1 MRKFFL
7 ILCWSFTP
15 LLAADF
21 SPSADDKESY
31 DALKKDVTA
40 MVKNISDAACK
51 KDTVGVLQ
59 YHWQQREKWRFT
71 SWDEL
76 RPYIE
81 KKYGREVTE
90 KDADEEALRMRKAWR
105 NYFEGLREDIA
116 KGKASPLCGAK
127 FVSFQGNPLLGSIT
141 AKVKLGNDY
150 SDIWDIVIIEPDRAG
165 GDAPKM
171 VIDLDS
177 KSRSLMKKQFPY
189 VKFSAQT
196 IAESNNP

>member
-1 MRKFFL
+1 MRKVFL
-7 ILCWSFTP
+7 ILCWSFAS

-21 SPSADDKESY
+21 SPSADEKESY
-31 DALKKDVTA
+31 DALKKDVIA

-59 YHWQQREKWRFT
+59 YHLQQREKWRFT

-90 KDADEEALRMRKAWR
+90 KDAEEEALRMRKAWR
-105 NYFEGLREDIA
+105 KYFEALRDDIA
-116 KGKASPLCGAK
+116 KGKGSSLCGAK
-127 FVSFQGNPLLGSIT
+127 FVSFQGNPLLGTIA
-141 AKVKLGNDY
+141 AKIKLGNDD
-150 SDIWDIVIIEPDRAG
+150 SDMWDVMLREPDRPDQG
-165 GDAPKM
+165 APMM
-171 VIDLDS
+171 VIDLDG
-177 KSRSLMKKQFPY
+177 KSRSLMKKYFPY
-189 VKFSAQT
+189 VKFSAQM